1 MPKWNSFVL
10 QGFCQNG
17 KNYKKTRILPESQ
30 ENKNHTRK
38 ARNKNHARIARNK
51 NHARIARK
59 QESDKNTR
67 TQESCLA
74 RHFLP
79 HQPRFCLHES
89 CQKDKIC
96 FFRQESCTE
105 GMTKESCLMFKKNK
119 NLDRSKS
126 RSSTSENND
135 ANRLI

>member
-1 MPKWNSFVL
+1 M
-10 QGFCQNG
+10 
-17 KNYKKTRILPESQ
+17 
-30 ENKNHTRK
+30 
-38 ARNKNHARIARNK
+38 ARNKNHARIAR
-51 NHARIARK
+51 R

-79 HQPRFCLHES
+79 RQPRLYLHES
-89 CQKDKIC
+89 CQKVKIC

-105 GMTKESCLMFKKNK
+105 GMAKESCLISKKNK

-126 RSSTSENND
+126 RSSTSVNTKFISNTFLVSVHKRYPCKYNILQAIQNLTNTRYE
-135 ANRLI
+135 